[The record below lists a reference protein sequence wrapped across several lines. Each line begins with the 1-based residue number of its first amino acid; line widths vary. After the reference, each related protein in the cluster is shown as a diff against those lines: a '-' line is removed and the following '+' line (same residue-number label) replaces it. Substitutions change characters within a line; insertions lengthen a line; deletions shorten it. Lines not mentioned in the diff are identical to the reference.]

1 MAQEPIYSSQPVYEN
16 PEPEKKNN
24 TVKIIII
31 IVAVLVVCCCLT
43 LVAGWFL
50 GDPILEFLSDQGV
63 DLGLAL
69 PLMW

>member
-31 IVAVLVVCCCLT
+31 VAAVLLVCCCLT

-50 GDPILEFLSDQGV
+50 GDPILDFLRGMGLDM
-63 DLGLAL
+63 DLAL